1 MGRPQQHPGTAAA
14 PDGAPW
20 THTDALVAVAAGLF
34 DALGALLFAALDGN
48 RGPGLPG
55 FLLALL
61 AALPLLF
68 RRDRPV
74 PAFAAVLALGVAAD
88 LARSGAPHFGAVL
101 VVALYSVARASTL
114 ATTAAAALAAS
125 VTTVLGQSH
134 FRTPTLAAVLSAPCS
149 ALLVAGAGLAVAR
162 WQREVTANR
171 QLLADRAVAE
181 ERRRIARELH
191 DVVAHHI
198 TTMQLM
204 AGGARAN
211 LADPEV
217 VRDALVT
224 LESSGRLALREMRQ
238 LLDVLRAGDEP
249 DAVPPAPQPG
259 TDDLPRLLEE
269 SRRAGLPAD
278 LTVHGEVRPLPPAL
292 GLAVFRIVQEAL
304 TNTRKHAGPTRATVR
319 LTYAPDLLTV
329 HVRDHGPGSGHG
341 PGFGP
346 GSGHGPGSDHG
357 SGHGPGSDHGPG
369 SGFARS
375 STEPSGHG
383 LIGMRERA
391 ALHGGTLTA
400 TPHPDGGF
408 AVHAELPLPAEEL
421 TDESAELPSPVGDP
435 ASPSAEPPSPSV
447 ELASPSAEP
456 PLPAREFSAL
466 PSEPPSSAGEFE
478 AQPDEKPF
486 PTAEF
491 TSTPVE
497 STLPVGEFAT
507 RPAEPARP
515 TREFAE
521 PAFATRESAALPAEA
536 RR

>member
-1 MGRPQQHPGTAAA
+1 MGRPQQHPGTGTA

-20 THTDALVAVAAGLF
+20 TRTDALVAVAAGLV
-34 DALGALLFAALDGN
+34 DALAGLLFSAADGE

-55 FLLALL
+55 FLFGLL

-68 RRDRPV
+68 RRSRPL
-74 PAFAAVLALGVAAD
+74 PALAVTLLLSVAAD
-88 LARSGAPHFGAVL
+88 LCGPGKPHFGVVL
-101 VVALYSVARASTL
+101 TIATYSVARVSSP
-114 ATTAAAALAAS
+114 ATTAAAVLATS
-125 VTTVLGQSH
+125 VATVLGQGH
-134 FRTPTLAAVLSAPCS
+134 FRVPAWDVAVSAPCS
-149 ALLVAGAGLAVAR
+149 ALLVSAAGLAVAR
-162 WQREVTANR
+162 WQREVAANR

-249 DAVPPAPQPG
+249 DAAPPAPQPG

-278 LTVHGEVRPLPPAL
+278 LTVHGEARPLPPVL

-319 LTYAPDLLTV
+319 LTYGPDLLTV
-329 HVRDHGPGSGHG
+329 HIRDHGPVPAHPPAE
-341 PGFGP
+341 PG
-346 GSGHGPGSDHG
+346 
-357 SGHGPGSDHGPG
+357 
-369 SGFARS
+369 
-375 STEPSGHG
+375 GHG

-408 AVHAELPLPAEEL
+408 AVHAELPLPTEEP
-421 TDESAELPSPVGDP
+421 TTPP
-435 ASPSAEPPSPSV
+435 AEPP
-447 ELASPSAEP
+447 
-456 PLPAREFSAL
+456 
-466 PSEPPSSAGEFE
+466 
-478 AQPDEKPF
+478 F
-486 PTAEF
+486 PTGDF
-491 TSTPVE
+491 PTPP
-497 STLPVGEFAT
+497 THPV
-507 RPAEPARP
+507 
-515 TREFAE
+515 
-521 PAFATRESAALPAEA
+521 RESAALPLEA